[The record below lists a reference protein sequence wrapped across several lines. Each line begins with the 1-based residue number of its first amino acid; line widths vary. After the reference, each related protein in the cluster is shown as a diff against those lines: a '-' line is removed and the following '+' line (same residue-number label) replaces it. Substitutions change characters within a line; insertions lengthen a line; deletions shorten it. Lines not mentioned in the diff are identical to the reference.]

1 MKIIIISNKPVLTQ
15 MGRLPKGMTV
25 DVPDGLA
32 QFLISRGEAAMFEV
46 KTGTIDPS
54 LPDEKTKVRGRP
66 KKAD

>member
-1 MKIIIISNKPVLTQ
+1 MKIIITSTKPILTQ

-32 QFLISRGEAAMFEV
+32 QFLISRGEAALLEV

-54 LPDEKTKVRGRP
+54 PPDEKVKTRGRL